1 MKLNAEHI
9 ERRLALFLTALF
21 LIPLVANS
29 EVDLRTFAFIERAMD
44 LDETDS
50 SQIIRVYSSRSV
62 GFGLFG
68 LGWCTEWDTTLL
80 PPKSGL
86 PPRAIDC
93 GEPST
98 RYRVR
103 RHDTWFGVTDARDR
117 LEAIPGGFVR
127 HRLGLPAQS
136 FDRTGRLV
144 AILETQGVARLRYD
158 SQGRLAAV
166 EREHSSINFDRDE
179 KGRVVRARSQSGALV
194 EYRYRSDGLLA
205 SVIRNNQSVAYL
217 YDDLRNLT
225 QVTRPDGSWVSIE
238 YDRDRDAVIRET
250 RSNGCIDSYRLEP
263 ESAHGPST
271 GFRTQ
276 ASRTCPSRRRQR
288 ISVLFCRVSGALS
301 TSNGESC

>member
-1 MKLNAEHI
+1 MKLNAERI
-9 ERRLALFLTALF
+9 ERRLALFLTVLF

-50 SQIIRVYSSRSV
+50 GQITRVYSSRSV

-68 LGWCTEWDTTLL
+68 LGWCTDWDTTLV
-80 PPKSGL
+80 PPKTGL

-103 RHDTWFGVTDARDR
+103 LSGTWFGETDNRDW

-127 HRLGLPAQS
+127 HRPGLPDQS
-136 FDRTGRLV
+136 FDRAGRLV
-144 AILETQGVARLRYD
+144 AILEAQGVARLRYD

-166 EREHSSINFDRDE
+166 ERDRSSITFERDG
-179 KGRVVRARSQSGALV
+179 KGRVIRARSQSGASV
-194 EYRYRSDGLLA
+194 VYRYRSDSLLA
-205 SVIRNNQSVAYL
+205 SATRDRQSVAYL

-225 QVTRPDGSWVSIE
+225 QATRSDGSWVSVE
-238 YDRDRDAVIRET
+238 YDRGRDAVIRET
-250 RSNGCIDSYRLEP
+250 RSNGCIDSYRLKP
-263 ESAHGPST
+263 ESAGLSST

-276 ASRTCPSRRRQR
+276 ASRTCPSRRRQK
-288 ISVLFCRVSGALS
+288 ISVLFCRINGALT
-301 TSNGESC
+301 TSSGESC